1 MILNILPM
9 QKGRNQNLI
18 YLPFFYF
25 SLKHLNIKVFILF
38 YRKLKVNKNNIK
50 QNIPSPYMSPN
61 NFNIIF
67 AKK

>member
-1 MILNILPM
+1 MFFSCFAERKEPEPNILTF
-9 QKGRNQNLI
+9 L
-18 YLPFFYF
+18 LFF
-25 SLKHLNIKVFILF
+25 LKTPYIKVFILF